1 MLQVRESMP
10 SQPLNASAPA
20 KQGSH
25 PSAKRRAHRRLHHV
39 GRKGGMVAYLTP
51 RPALLVPEYPVT

>member
-1 MLQVRESMP
+1 MP

-25 PSAKRRAHRRLHHV
+25 PSARRRAHRRLHHV

-51 RPALLVPEYPVT
+51 RPALLVTEYPVT